1 MQHIP
6 QVAYRK
12 TVAMVALCVLLAV
25 VAIAAICFGSVS
37 IAPRRVFEILFG
49 LDPSEQ
55 TDFARDAL
63 VITQIRLPRLLLGA
77 AVGAALAASGAVMQG
92 LFRNPLA
99 DPGLIG
105 VSSGAGF
112 AAALAIVLGGTLL
125 PESVNKLPFE
135 ILPIAAFVGALMA
148 TFLLYMVASR
158 GGRTSMA
165 IMLLAGIA
173 FAALAGAGTGLL
185 SYISDDRQL
194 RDLTFWSMGSLG
206 GATWSKV
213 SVVVPM
219 VLPTLIGIPFLAHG
233 LNAMALGEAEAYH
246 LGVNVNRLKVAAI
259 LLVSIAV
266 GAAVACS
273 GLIGFVG
280 IIVPHVLRLAVGA
293 NYRFLLPASALL
305 GAALLVGADI
315 CARTIVSP
323 SELPI
328 GIIMA
333 TIGAPFFIWLLLRRS
348 PEFAI

>member
-1 MQHIP
+1 MHQIP

-12 TVAMVALCVLLAV
+12 SIVLMALCVLLVLIAV
-25 VAIAAICFGSVS
+25 AAISLGSIS
-37 IAPRRVFEILFG
+37 IAPKRVFEVLFG
-49 LDPSEQ
+49 MEPSGQ
-55 TDFARDAL
+55 IDFARDAL
-63 VITQIRLPRLLLGA
+63 VITQIRLPRLILGA

-112 AAALAIVLGGTLL
+112 AAAVAIVLGGRFL
-125 PESVNKLPFE
+125 PDAATKLPFAF
-135 ILPIAAFVGALMA
+135 LPMAAFVGALMS
-148 TFLLYMVASR
+148 TLILYVVASR

-173 FAALAGAGTGLL
+173 FAALAGAGTGWLA
-185 SYISDDRQL
+185 YISDDRQL

-206 GATWSKV
+206 GATWGKV
-213 SVVVPM
+213 AVVVPM
-219 VLPTLIGIPFLAHG
+219 VLPTLIAVPFLARG
-233 LNAMALGEAEAYH
+233 LNAMALGEAEAFH
-246 LGVNVNRLKVAAI
+246 LGISVDRLKTGAI

-280 IIVPHVLRLAVGA
+280 IIVPHLLRLSVGA

-305 GAALLVGADI
+305 GASLLVGADI
-315 CARTIVSP
+315 CARTIVAP

-328 GIIMA
+328 GIITA
-333 TIGAPFFIWLLLRRS
+333 TFGAPFFIWLLLRRG
-348 PEFAI
+348 PEFAV

>member
-1 MQHIP
+1 MHQPLHTGL
-6 QVAYRK
+6 RK
-12 TVAMVALCVLLAV
+12 PIALAV
-25 VAIAAICFGSVS
+25 LAGLLLVTALTAISLGSIAIA
-37 IAPRRVFEILFG
+37 PERVLGILSG
-49 LDPSEQ
+49 MHNPGQ
-55 TDFARDAL
+55 TDWARDAL
-63 VITQIRLPRLLLGA
+63 VVMQIRLPRLLLGA
-77 AVGAALAASGAVMQG
+77 SVGSALAVSGAVMQG

-112 AAALAIVLGGTLL
+112 AAAAAIVLGGRFL
-125 PESVNKLPFE
+125 PDSTAQLPFV
-135 ILPIAAFVGALMA
+135 ILPAAAFVGALIS
-148 TFLLYMVASR
+148 TLILYAVASR

-165 IMLLAGIA
+165 VMLLAGIA
-173 FAALAGAGTGLL
+173 FAALAGAGTGWL

-213 SVVVPM
+213 AIVIPM
-219 VLPTLIGIPFLAHG
+219 ILPTLIAMPYLAHG
-233 LNAMALGEAEAYH
+233 LNAMALGEAEAFH
-246 LGVNVNRLKVAAI
+246 LGINVQFLKRAAV

-280 IIVPHVLRLAVGA
+280 IIVPHLLRLSVGA

-305 GAALLVGADI
+305 GASLLVLADTF
-315 CARTIVSP
+315 ARIIVAP

-328 GIIMA
+328 GIITA
-333 TIGAPFFIWLLLRRS
+333 TLGAPFFIWLLLRRG
-348 PEFAI
+348 PEFAA

>member
-1 MQHIP
+1 MHQIP
-6 QVAYRK
+6 QIAYRK
-12 TVAMVALCVLLAV
+12 TVAIAALCVLLAIIAV
-25 VAIAAICFGSVS
+25 AAICFGSIS
-37 IAPRRVFEILFG
+37 IAPRRVFEVIFG
-49 LDPSEQ
+49 LTPSEQ
-55 TDFARDAL
+55 TDLARDAL

-112 AAALAIVLGGTLL
+112 AAALAIVLGGQFL
-125 PESVNKLPFE
+125 PDSVSKLPFE
-135 ILPIAAFVGALMA
+135 ILPIAAFFGALTA
-148 TFLLYMVASR
+148 TFMLYVIASR

-173 FAALAGAGTGLL
+173 FAALAGAGTGWL

-219 VLPTLIGIPFLAHG
+219 VLPTLIAIPFLAHG
-233 LNAMALGEAEAYH
+233 LNALALGEAEAYH
-246 LGVNVNRLKVAAI
+246 LGVNIDRLKVAAI
-259 LLVSIAV
+259 LLVSVAV

-280 IIVPHVLRLAVGA
+280 IIVPHLLRLSVGA

-305 GAALLVGADI
+305 GASLLVGADI
-315 CARTIVSP
+315 CARTIVAP

-333 TIGAPFFIWLLLRRS
+333 TIGAPFFIWLLLRRG

>member
-219 VLPTLIGIPFLAHG
+219 VLPTLIAIPFLAHG

-259 LLVSIAV
+259 LLVSVAV
-266 GAAVACS
+266 GASVACS

-315 CARTIVSP
+315 CARTIVLP

>member
-1 MQHIP
+1 MQRIP
-6 QVAYRK
+6 QLAYRK
-12 TVAMVALCVLLAV
+12 TVALVTLCVLLAV
-25 VAIAAICFGSVS
+25 VAVAAISLGAIS
-37 IAPRRVFEILFG
+37 IAPGRVFQVLFG
-49 LDPSEQ
+49 APVTGEADY
-55 TDFARDAL
+55 ARDAL
-63 VITQIRLPRLLLGA
+63 VIMQIRLPRLLLGA

-112 AAALAIVLGGTLL
+112 AAALAIVLGGRFL
-125 PESVNKLPFE
+125 PDAVNKLPFAF
-135 ILPIAAFVGALMA
+135 LPFAAFVGALLS
-148 TFLLYMVASR
+148 TLILYVVASR

-173 FAALAGAGTGLL
+173 FAALAGAGTGWLA
-185 SYISDDRQL
+185 YISDDRQL

-213 SVVVPM
+213 AIVVPM
-219 VLPTLIGIPFLAHG
+219 VLPTLIAIPFLAHG
-233 LNAMALGEAEAYH
+233 LNAMALGEAEAFH
-246 LGVNVNRLKVAAI
+246 LGVNVDRLKVAAI
-259 LLVSIAV
+259 LLVSVAV

-280 IIVPHVLRLAVGA
+280 IIVPHLLRLSVGA

-305 GAALLVGADI
+305 GASLLVGADI
-315 CARTIVSP
+315 FARTIVAP

-328 GIIMA
+328 GIITA
-333 TIGAPFFIWLLLRRS
+333 TFGAPFFIWLLLRRG
-348 PEFAI
+348 PEFSV

>member
-1 MQHIP
+1 MLQIR

-12 TVAMVALCVLLAV
+12 TIAIVALCILLAV
-25 VAIAAICFGSVS
+25 IAIAAICFGSIA
-37 IAPRRVFEILFG
+37 IAPRRVFDVLFG
-49 LDPSEQ
+49 IEPSDQ
-55 TDFARDAL
+55 TDLARDTL
-63 VITQIRLPRLLLGA
+63 VIMQIRLPRLLLGA
-77 AVGAALAASGAVMQG
+77 AVGSALAASGAVMQG

-112 AAALAIVLGGTLL
+112 AAALAIVLGGHFL
-125 PESVNKLPFE
+125 PASVSKMPFE
-135 ILPIAAFVGALMA
+135 ILPIAAFFGALAA
-148 TFLLYMVASR
+148 TFMLYVIASR

-173 FAALAGAGTGLL
+173 FAALAGAGTGWL

-213 SVVVPM
+213 AVVVPM
-219 VLPTLIGIPFLAHG
+219 VVPTLIAIPFLAHG
-233 LNAMALGEAEAYH
+233 LNALALGEAEAYH
-246 LGVNVNRLKVAAI
+246 LGVNIDRLKIAAI

-280 IIVPHVLRLAVGA
+280 IIVPHLLRLSVGA

-305 GAALLVGADI
+305 GASLLVGADI
-315 CARTIVSP
+315 CARTIVAP

-333 TIGAPFFIWLLLRRS
+333 TIGAPFFIWLLLRRG

>member
-12 TVAMVALCVLLAV
+12 TVAMVALCVLLAI
-25 VAIAAICFGSVS
+25 VAIAAISFGSIS
-37 IAPRRVFEILFG
+37 IAPGRVFEVLFG
-49 LDPSEQ
+49 LDPRDQ
-55 TDFARDAL
+55 TDFTRDAL
-63 VITQIRLPRLLLGA
+63 VITQIRFPRMLLGA

-112 AAALAIVLGGTLL
+112 AAALAIVLGGQLL
-125 PESVNKLPFE
+125 PASVNKLPFE
-135 ILPIAAFVGALMA
+135 ILPIAAFVGALTA
-148 TFLLYMVASR
+148 TFMLYVVASR

-173 FAALAGAGTGLL
+173 FAALAGAGTGWL

-213 SVVVPM
+213 WVVVPM
-219 VLPTLIGIPFLAHG
+219 VVPTLIAIPFLAHG

-246 LGVNVNRLKVAAI
+246 LGVNVNRLKIGAI
-259 LLVSIAV
+259 LLVSVAV

-280 IIVPHVLRLAVGA
+280 IIVPHVLRLSVGA

>member
-1 MQHIP
+1 MHQIP
-6 QVAYRK
+6 QVAYRRSI
-12 TVAMVALCVLLAV
+12 ALGALCVLLV
-25 VAIAAICFGSVS
+25 LVAIAAISMGS
-37 IAPRRVFEILFG
+37 IAIAPSRVFAVLFG
-49 LDPSEQ
+49 LGSPEQ
-55 TDFARDAL
+55 ADFGRDEL
-63 VITQIRLPRLLLGA
+63 VIMQIRLPRLLLGA

-112 AAALAIVLGGTLL
+112 AAALAIVLGGQLL
-125 PESVNKLPFE
+125 PDAAAKLPFAF
-135 ILPIAAFVGALMA
+135 LPIAAFIGALIS
-148 TFLLYMVASR
+148 TLILYLVASR

-173 FAALAGAGTGLL
+173 FAALAGAGTGWLA
-185 SYISDDRQL
+185 YISDDRQL

-213 SVVVPM
+213 GVVIPM
-219 VLPTLIGIPFLAHG
+219 VLPTLVAVPFLAHG
-233 LNAMALGEAEAYH
+233 LNAMALGEAEAFH
-246 LGVNVNRLKVAAI
+246 LGVNVDRLKVAAI
-259 LLVSIAV
+259 LLVSVAV

-280 IIVPHVLRLAVGA
+280 IIVPHLLRLLIGA

-305 GAALLVGADI
+305 GASLLVGADI
-315 CARTIVSP
+315 LARVIVAP

-328 GIIMA
+328 GIITA
-333 TIGAPFFIWLLLRRS
+333 TLGAPFFIWLLLRRGT
-348 PEFAI
+348 EFSG

>member
-12 TVAMVALCVLLAV
+12 TVAMVALCVLLAI
-25 VAIAAICFGSVS
+25 VAIAAISFGSIS
-37 IAPRRVFEILFG
+37 IAPGRVFEVLFG
-49 LDPSEQ
+49 LDPRDQ

-63 VITQIRLPRLLLGA
+63 VITQIRFPRMLLGA

-112 AAALAIVLGGTLL
+112 AAALAIVLGGQLL
-125 PESVNKLPFE
+125 PASVNKLPFE
-135 ILPIAAFVGALMA
+135 ILPIAAFVGALTA
-148 TFLLYMVASR
+148 TFMLYVVASR

-173 FAALAGAGTGLL
+173 FAALAGAGTGWL

-213 SVVVPM
+213 WVVVPM
-219 VLPTLIGIPFLAHG
+219 VLPTLIAIPLLAHG

-246 LGVNVNRLKVAAI
+246 LGVNVNRLKIGAI
-259 LLVSIAV
+259 LLVSVAV

-280 IIVPHVLRLAVGA
+280 IIVPHVLRLSVGA